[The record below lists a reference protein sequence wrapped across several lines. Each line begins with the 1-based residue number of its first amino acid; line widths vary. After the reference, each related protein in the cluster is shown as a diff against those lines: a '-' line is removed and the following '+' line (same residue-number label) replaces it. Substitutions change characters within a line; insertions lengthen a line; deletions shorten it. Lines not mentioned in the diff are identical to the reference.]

1 MLHPVCV
8 DLCYGNGAY
17 PGHIDLCG
25 AYSSEGHDPNSCNI
39 FCPCSDRVGVSDNI
53 FHSCRGNNHR
63 ASSRDRARTN
73 HGHKRRSNN
82 SLHSDSSHPAN
93 NQDFRNNIR
102 RETTAL
108 PPIPLPALPFLS
120 FGSPLACAPG
130 VLREEQLVP
139 SFNQSICKN
148 LLDHLFVR

>member
-25 AYSSEGHDPNSCNI
+25 AYSSQGHDPNSCNI
-39 FCPCSDRVGVSDNI
+39 FCPCSDRAGVSDNI

-63 ASSRDRARTN
+63 ACSRDRARTN
-73 HGHKRRSNN
+73 HGHKRRSSN
-82 SLHSDSSHPAN
+82 SLHPAN

-108 PPIPLPALPFLS
+108 LPIPLPALSSLS
-120 FGSPLACAPG
+120 FDSP
-130 VLREEQLVP
+130 
-139 SFNQSICKN
+139 
-148 LLDHLFVR
+148 